1 LLDFVEGKFRRDK
14 NFSVQ
19 TLDQFLGLM
28 VKYVPPV
35 TKETQVTSQASSRSQ
50 TADQV
55 SKSQAVDPLLS
66 QYGALCEI
74 IMKNYP
80 YVEPPR
86 VQQRGGEEGAEEVD
100 RYVFEFEW
108 TPNMLSNFFIVAC
121 RAKRHDL
128 VGKQLELFL
137 SNQMKIPGELK

>member
-1 LLDFVEGKFRRDK
+1 
-14 NFSVQ
+14 
-19 TLDQFLGLM
+19 
-28 VKYVPPV
+28 
-35 TKETQVTSQASSRSQ
+35 
-50 TADQV
+50 
-55 SKSQAVDPLLS
+55 
-66 QYGALCEI
+66 
-74 IMKNYP
+74 MKNYP